1 MQTGYA
7 LTRAKY
13 DRELDMTLAGSFPAS
28 DPPFR
33 TFGVSS
39 STEPETSVFGASR
52 PAAIDVV
59 VRDGRRFGGTRL
71 SSLGEAIAMIAT
83 VPLATLLVGA
93 PVIALVWGISYT
105 VAWLTGNG

>member
-13 DRELDMTLAGSFPAS
+13 DRELDRTLAGSCPAS
-28 DPPFR
+28 DPPFW
-33 TFGVSS
+33 TLGVSS
-39 STEPETSVFGASR
+39 SIEPDTSASGASR

-71 SSLGEAIAMIAT
+71 ASLGEAIAMMAT
-83 VPLATLLVGA
+83 LPLAILIVGA
-93 PVIALVWGISYT
+93 PVVALVRAIIDA
-105 VAWLTGNG
+105 VAWLTSGG